1 VNTPAPEAQAL
12 PVVIKIGGRLLDDA
26 VSRQSIVA
34 SVTGSVRPIVVV
46 HGGGDTVDVL
56 LTQLGITTPKVN
68 GLRATGPDAIGPVV
82 GVLAGLVNKS
92 LTASLRAHG
101 CNAVGLCLG
110 DGGALQVTKVAQSE
124 LGFVGEVTG
133 GDARLW
139 SELLASG
146 RVPVIASIG
155 FANDG
160 LLLNVNADD
169 AAAGAARALNAH
181 ALLLVTDT
189 HGVLDAAGAVI
200 PSLDQAAAQALQDA
214 GVIHGGMVPKVR
226 GALAAAERVGSTAN
240 AVVRIVHWSD
250 LNRALSGEPVG
261 TAILSTCTAQTCGG
275 AETSGAADTASRRPR
290 PVERATA

>member
-1 VNTPAPEAQAL
+1 
-12 PVVIKIGGRLLDDA
+12 VVIKIGGRLLDDA